1 MRTCEDHAFVV
12 VYNGGD
18 CPVCK
23 IIDSFEDEKKAL
35 DEKISNLED
44 CVSKLEL
51 IFTQDFTMT

>member
-23 IIDSFEDEKKAL
+23 IINSCEDEKKTL
-35 DEKISNLED
+35 ETRINNLED
-44 CVSKLEL
+44 LLSRLDVEE
-51 IFTQDFTMT
+51 